1 MKKIL
6 LVLLFAAV
14 AQITLAQD
22 FKKLKISVGIL
33 KWEDAKTEVDKL
45 ANDPKSQSNPEFFYY
60 QARVYAAIFK
70 DAALSAKYTKA
81 VEIASAALEK
91 YAALDASYSKFKAL
105 GPEPIADL
113 YSSYLQLGNK
123 YFFDDKLNEEAGENY
138 FNSSKYFDLLVK
150 NKLILDTLTSIDT
163 TTMFYAGVAFQN
175 ANKMDKAAICFE
187 RLADNKVNDAKFINM
202 YSFLLQHH
210 IKLNNESSFNKYLN
224 YAKELYPNQ
233 SWDELESQFMDVNY
247 DLAKKT
253 SLYDTDDAAGKLTEQ
268 KYIQFGELFNNVHNK
283 EKELDSLTQVKYTL
297 KAADAFKKAYQL
309 NNANT
314 AAIYN
319 VGAIYLNI
327 FKEYNDRIN
336 ASRGALRAISTA
348 NEDEFA
354 AKKAAAKTPQAKAAV
369 NKTATE
375 KLVASQAPVKSLIA
389 ALEIEL
395 QKNMD
400 IAIESLEL
408 TFNLLK
414 DKTGISKRDNNILK
428 NSVSYLGGLFEV
440 KRDKYRGKDLK
451 QFDIYEAKVKEFDA
465 LYEKYKN

>member
-1 MKKIL
+1 VLIL
-6 LVLLFAAV
+6 AIAANCV
-14 AQITLAQD
+14 SAQD
-22 FKKLKISVGIL
+22 FKKVKIAVGIL

-70 DAALSAKYTKA
+70 DATLRAKYPQA
-81 VEIASAALEK
+81 VDVASTALDK
-91 YAALDASYSKFKAL
+91 YAALDASFSKFKAI
-105 GPEPIADL
+105 GPDPIADL

-138 FNSSKYFDLLVK
+138 FRSSKYFDILVK
-150 NKLILDTLTSIDT
+150 NKLIMDTSTTIDT

-175 ANKMDKAAICFE
+175 ANKMEKAALCFE
-187 RLADNKVNDAKFINM
+187 RLAEKKVNDDKFINM
-202 YSFLLQHH
+202 YSFLLQHY
-210 IKLNNESSFNKYLN
+210 IKLNNESSFIKYFN
-224 YAKELYPNQ
+224 FAKELYPDQN
-233 SWDELESQFMDVNY
+233 WDELESLFMDTNY

-253 SLYDTDDAAGKLTEQ
+253 SLYDTQDAAGKLTES
-268 KYIQFGELFNNVHNK
+268 KYIQFGDLFNNVRNK

-297 KAADAFKKAYQL
+297 KAAEAFKKAYQL
-309 NNANT
+309 NNKNAV
-314 AAIYN
+314 AIYN

-327 FKEYNDRIN
+327 FNGYNELISTNIR
-336 ASRGALRAISTA
+336 SLRAISTA

-354 AKKAAAKTPQAKAAV
+354 AKKSAAKTPQAKAAV
-369 NKTATE
+369 NKAATE
-375 KLVASQAPVKSLIA
+375 KLAAAQAPIKA
-389 ALEIEL
+389 ANASLEIEL

-400 IAIESLEL
+400 ISIESLEI

-414 DKTGISKRDNNILK
+414 DQSGLSKRDNNILK
-428 NSVSYLGGLFEV
+428 NSVSYLGALYEF
-440 KRDKYRGKDLK
+440 KRDKYRSKDLK